1 MDITQPW
8 LRVMWEKL
16 TSIFAASG
24 DSEAAGS
31 PDETALRLSTAALLV
46 HASRIDGEEDVQE
59 TEHLS
64 ELIKTKFELSD
75 EQTAELVNRGRAHDD
90 QTVDL
95 YSYTR
100 VLTEH
105 LDPEGRANIVE
116 MLWEI
121 VLSDKVI
128 DDYEAHLVWRV
139 AELLR
144 ISTRERVLLR
154 QRVAARLGLT
164 E

>member
-1 MDITQPW
+1 
-8 LRVMWEKL
+8 MWERL

-24 DSEAAGS
+24 DKEAAGA
-31 PDETALRLSTAALLV
+31 PDETALRLATAALLV
-46 HASRIDGEEDVQE
+46 HASRIDGEEHADE
-59 TEHLS
+59 TERLS
-64 ELIKTKFELSD
+64 QLIRTRFELSAQ
-75 EQTAELVNRGRAHDD
+75 QTADLVSKGREHDARA
-90 QTVDL
+90 VDL
-95 YSYTR
+95 YGYTR

-105 LDPEGRANIVE
+105 LDPQGRADIVE

-144 ISTRERVLLR
+144 VSTRERVLLR
-154 QRVAARLGLT
+154 KRVAARLGL
-164 E
+164 EE

>member
-1 MDITQPW
+1 
-8 LRVMWEKL
+8 MWEKL

-24 DSEAAGS
+24 DAEAAGS
-31 PDETALRLSTAALLV
+31 PDETSLRLSTAALLV
-46 HASRIDGEEDVQE
+46 HASRIDGQE
-59 TEHLS
+59 HADESERLF
-64 ELIKTKFELSD
+64 ELIKSKFDLTD
-75 EQTAELVNRGRAHDD
+75 QQTDDLVRQGREHDD
-90 QTVDL
+90 KAVDL

-105 LDPEGRANIVE
+105 LDAEGRANIVE

-121 VLSDKVI
+121 VLTDKVI

-144 ISTRERVLLR
+144 ISTRERVILR
-154 QRVAARLGLT
+154 KRVAARLGLQ

>member
-1 MDITQPW
+1 
-8 LRVMWEKL
+8 MWDKL

-24 DSEAAGS
+24 DADAAGS

-46 HASRIDGEEDVQE
+46 HASRADGEEHADE
-59 TEHLS
+59 RERLS
-64 ELIKTKFELSD
+64 ELMKHRFDLTD
-75 EQTAELVNRGRAHDD
+75 QQTADLIRQGREHDD
-90 QTVDL
+90 KAVDL

-105 LDPEGRANIVE
+105 LDPEGRASIVE

-121 VLSDKVI
+121 VLTDKVI

-144 ISTRERVLLR
+144 ISTRERVILR
-154 QRVAARLGLT
+154 KRVAARLGI
-164 E
+164 EE